1 MNDNEYEN
9 KPVETEEQYEPEL
22 FSSQDAGANQNSSA
36 ENAFVPVSE
45 EVLNS
50 EPVNSFPENQNEV
63 ENSSRNSIFSRSGS
77 EWNQMD
83 FSSLPRTSNFANA
96 ESGVYQSAR
105 KIADARKAQDEEIPV
120 CNIPLEKRNQLFAQP
135 HVDLSQLPPPQ
146 SENVVTQRISDKIL
160 KKQPLVFSEKS
171 PLPTRGGKP
180 VEQNAEDEKE
190 NDTPIQNTVKN
201 ISLDPH
207 FLDDENTSL
216 GTILKTARQQA
227 GLTEEQ
233 VSAIT
238 KISLMYICNI
248 EKDDIDKELPYIF
261 LSAYIQAMYKLYK
274 LD

>member
-1 MNDNEYEN
+1 M
-9 KPVETEEQYEPEL
+9 
-22 FSSQDAGANQNSSA
+22 
-36 ENAFVPVSE
+36 
-45 EVLNS
+45 
-50 EPVNSFPENQNEV
+50 
-63 ENSSRNSIFSRSGS
+63 
-77 EWNQMD
+77 
-83 FSSLPRTSNFANA
+83 
-96 ESGVYQSAR
+96 
-105 KIADARKAQDEEIPV
+105 
-120 CNIPLEKRNQLFAQP
+120 
-135 HVDLSQLPPPQ
+135 
-146 SENVVTQRISDKIL
+146 
-160 KKQPLVFSEKS
+160 
-171 PLPTRGGKP
+171 
-180 VEQNAEDEKE
+180 EQNAEDEKE